1 MMEQGRFVKLLAELL
16 ELAAV
21 KDNRIVKAEVDQWFE
36 ELSLNREQLALVYR
50 YLEENQVRISGLEK
64 ADRLW
69 YNMDNGREKW
79 RKGDERYVY
88 ADVCR
93 TDQTAP

>member
-36 ELSLNREQLALVYR
+36 ELSLNRE
-50 YLEENQVRISGLEK
+50 
-64 ADRLW
+64 
-69 YNMDNGREKW
+69 
-79 RKGDERYVY
+79 
-88 ADVCR
+88 
-93 TDQTAP
+93 